1 MVMFKRNFYRIFF
14 YLFVSLLTS
23 TYFNLV
29 DEFFSELLKVLQ
41 IENNPIV
48 YLIVALSLVLT
59 NPYFQELFRNRI
71 REACLINFM
80 TYRLNFEISRFK

>member
-1 MVMFKRNFYRIFF
+1 MFKRNFYRIFF
-14 YLFVSLLTS
+14 YLFVSLITS

-41 IENNPIV
+41 IENKSAV
-48 YLIVALSLVLT
+48 FLIVALSIFLT
-59 NPYFQELFRNRI
+59 NPYFQELFRKRI

>member
-1 MVMFKRNFYRIFF
+1 MFKRNFYRIFF